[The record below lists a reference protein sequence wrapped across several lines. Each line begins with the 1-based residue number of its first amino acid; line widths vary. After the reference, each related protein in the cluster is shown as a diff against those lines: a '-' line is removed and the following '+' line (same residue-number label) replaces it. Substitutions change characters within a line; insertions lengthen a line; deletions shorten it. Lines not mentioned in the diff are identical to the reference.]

1 MLFINTFPK
10 CLKKLGG
17 MNEKLVAVLEF
28 SLESAEVTRTSSSE
42 MLSTEIQNASDP
54 QISMDILE
62 NTIAISTSFL
72 VLGLR

>member
-1 MLFINTFPK
+1 
-10 CLKKLGG
+10 